1 MSVDLEAI
9 AQRGR
14 CEISSLRLAL
24 PLLEQGYTPPFLA
37 RYRRDEL
44 GGLDESSLWG
54 LAAAV
59 QTEKQI
65 AERREN
71 LQQIWESTSLKDPA
85 IGHAIGKANS
95 LRMLSR
101 LSRRLKHE
109 ASETPSDAT
118 RLAVRVLNPHKG
130 DGSDFASIAAKVEGI
145 QSVDAAFDG
154 LDNALVE
161 RLAGDPRIISAAV
174 RWLAKNASI
183 QIAKI
188 SDPHISGDEDGDDG
202 VTSSKPKKKKK
213 KKKSPKADDA
223 SPDRGAVRCDRC
235 RFD

>member
-9 AQRGR
+9 AQRGH

-54 LAAAV
+54 LSAAV
-59 QTEKQI
+59 QTDKQI
-65 AERREN
+65 VERRES
-71 LQQIWESTSLKDPA
+71 LQTIWEATSLQDPA
-85 IGHAIGKANS
+85 IGHAINKANS

-109 ASETPSDAT
+109 ANETPSDAT
-118 RLAVRVLNPHKG
+118 RLAVRVLNPRKG
-130 DGSDFASIAAKVEGI
+130 DSSDFAEIAAKVEGI
-145 QSVDAAFDG
+145 ESVDAAFDD

-174 RWLAKNASI
+174 RWLAKNARI
-183 QIAKI
+183 HIAKI
-188 SDPHISGDEDGDDG
+188 SDPHVSADEAEAAPK
-202 VTSSKPKKKKK
+202 SKKKKK
-213 KKKSPKADDA
+213 KGAKA
-223 SPDRGAVRCDRC
+223 
-235 RFD
+235 